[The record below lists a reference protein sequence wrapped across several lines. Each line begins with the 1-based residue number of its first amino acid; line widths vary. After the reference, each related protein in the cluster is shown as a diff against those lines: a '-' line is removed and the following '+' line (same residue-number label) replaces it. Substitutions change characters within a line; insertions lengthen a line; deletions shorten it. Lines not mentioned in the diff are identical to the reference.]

1 MLLAEYMLVV
11 ISGKALT
18 ADGLIHAQFYNQ
30 SFTINASKTCI
41 FTFYT
46 DSRQKNEST
55 RYVHRHFNCHYYV

>member
-30 SFTINASKTCI
+30 SFSINASKTCI

-46 DSRQKNEST
+46 DSRQQMNPRVMYIGT
-55 RYVHRHFNCHYYV
+55 LIAIIM